1 MDNGVYHIMNE
12 KTTSQIDTSKKV
24 CYYCKQ
30 PAIIIINKYYYCA
43 PCGLDRQRGVRRNGL
58 AKNKR

>member
-1 MDNGVYHIMNE
+1 VDNGVYHIMSE

-24 CYYCKQ
+24 CYDCNK
-30 PAIIIINKYYYCA
+30 PAIIIINRYYYCA
-43 PCGLDRQRGVRRNGL
+43 TCGLHRQHGGILYGL